1 MNNRDLIDNYSF
13 SAINIKYENLSAL
26 LDHIYSLF
34 DKDSILLDYGHSTD
48 VSSVQEQ
55 MVQYYFVGNA
65 INFSFWFD
73 KYDEKYQFNNLS
85 GSEAMWDV
93 LKRNQELL
101 NAEYLKNIEQ
111 TKFRERFGK
120 MPMEEKRIEQLYE
133 VGKVLTRRYNGKAI
147 NILREADYKIENII
161 REISSNFELWNDS
174 YGDIHFYK
182 RIQSF
187 INCLFNDSICR
198 SMVDKTGIE
207 KMTIL
212 ADYHIPKLF
221 RHYEILDYSED
232 LQNKVDNGIL
242 LNSGSKEEMDIRMA
256 TILVGIKLLEI
267 MNQSSFVI
275 TPPTLDG
282 ILWREARKINAPYHL
297 CKSIWY

>member
-1 MNNRDLIDNYSF
+1 MINRDLIENYSF
-13 SAINIKYENLSAL
+13 YTINIKYENISAL

-34 DKDSILLDYGHSTD
+34 DKDAILLDYGHSTD
-48 VSSVQEQ
+48 VSPVQEQ
-55 MVQYYFVGNA
+55 RQYYFVGNA

-93 LKRNQELL
+93 LQRNQELL
-101 NAEYLKNIEQ
+101 DAEYLKNIEQ
-111 TKFRERFGK
+111 TKFREMFGN
-120 MPMEEKRIEQLYE
+120 MPMEDKRIEQLCE
-133 VGKVLTRRYNGKAI
+133 AGKVLTQRYNGKAI

-174 YGDIHFYK
+174 YGGIHFYK
-182 RIQSF
+182 RIQAF
-187 INCLFNDSICR
+187 INCILNDSICR
-198 SMVDKTGIE
+198 SIVDKTGIE

-221 RHYEILDYSED
+221 RHYEILEYSED
-232 LQNKVDNGIL
+232 LKHKVDDGIS
-242 LNSGSKEEMDIRMA
+242 LNSGSIEETDIRIA
-256 TILVGIKLLEI
+256 TILVGIELLEK

-275 TPPTLDG
+275 TPSTLDG
-282 ILWREARKINAPYHL
+282 ILWREARKIKVPYHL